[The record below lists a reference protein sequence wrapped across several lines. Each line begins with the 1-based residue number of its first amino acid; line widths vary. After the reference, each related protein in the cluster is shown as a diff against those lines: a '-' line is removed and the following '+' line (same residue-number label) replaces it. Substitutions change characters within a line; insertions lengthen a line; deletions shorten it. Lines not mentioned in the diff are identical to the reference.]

1 MDKTRPVEL
10 NEDNEKEEEVEGDA
24 DIVDDMR
31 NDGDNTD
38 EIWLDWFSETKL
50 REKR

>member
-1 MDKTRPVEL
+1 MEKTRPVEL
-10 NEDNEKEEEVEGDA
+10 NEDNEEEEVEGDA

-38 EIWLDWFSETKL
+38 EI
-50 REKR
+50 